1 MYLLM
6 YLLYLLLYLLMYL
19 QEPMIIERRHNVI
32 LSDMIYCPISDKRQ
46 NGSAT

>member
-19 QEPMIIERRHNVI
+19 QEPMIIERR
-32 LSDMIYCPISDKRQ
+32 LMY
-46 NGSAT
+46 